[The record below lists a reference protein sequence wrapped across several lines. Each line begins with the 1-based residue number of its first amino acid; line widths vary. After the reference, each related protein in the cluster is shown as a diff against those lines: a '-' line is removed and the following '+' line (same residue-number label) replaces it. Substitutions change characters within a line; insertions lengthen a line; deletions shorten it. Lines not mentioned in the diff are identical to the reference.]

1 MTERKK
7 TGADKLEQNTQEEVA
22 QTNVV
27 EANTQAIT
35 CGLIMP
41 IATNEVG
48 TAEHWSQVRTIIED
62 AFKNTDLKVQMVSE
76 SDEVNVIHH
85 NIVTNIYSNDIVIC
99 DVSSRNPNVMFEL
112 GMRLTFD
119 KPVVIIKDRET
130 PFSFDVGN
138 IQHLEYPRS
147 LNYVEIQKFQDDL
160 KAKTLATLTAAK
172 TKGYS
177 PFLSHYKI
185 KHLSKI
191 DTEEVGRE
199 DYIISALNEMKSSI
213 NRLNLNSVT
222 SANDRRHGMYI
233 GSIPVVGGLLA
244 EYSKELESMIDD
256 IYVTMRA
263 KHPGVV
269 TEDQFLKVCRD
280 EIKTKYQGVSAST
293 QQMIYNSV
301 FKRIFG
307 EDPLV

>member
-7 TGADKLEQNTQEEVA
+7 AGADKIEQHTQVEVA
-22 QTNVV
+22 QTDVV
-27 EANTQAIT
+27 EANTQPIT

-41 IATNEVG
+41 IATNDVG

-62 AFKNTDLKVQMVSE
+62 ALKNTDLKVQMVSE

-85 NIVTNIYSNDIVIC
+85 NIVTNIFSNDIVIC

-147 LNYVEIQKFQDDL
+147 LNYIEIQKFQDDL
-160 KAKTLATLTAAK
+160 KTKTLATLTVSK
-172 TKGYS
+172 GKGYS

-185 KHLSKI
+185 KHLAKI

-199 DYIISALNEMKSSI
+199 DFIISSLNEMKSEI
-213 NRLNLNSVT
+213 KRLSTRPSSSSVT
-222 SANDRRHGMYI
+222 SYKKYNLSKVSSDAVKVSVSESLIPII
-233 GSIPVVGGLLA
+233 GDAIYTDLADKYGDNLVNEDVAALCDEALSLQHRYMSDNSKSSVIKYVVGKLIK
-244 EYSKELESMIDD
+244 EYL
-256 IYVTMRA
+256 
-263 KHPGVV
+263 
-269 TEDQFLKVCRD
+269 
-280 EIKTKYQGVSAST
+280 
-293 QQMIYNSV
+293 
-301 FKRIFG
+301 
-307 EDPLV
+307 

>member
-7 TGADKLEQNTQEEVA
+7 ADADKIEQHTQVEVA

-41 IATNEVG
+41 IATNDVG

-62 AFKNTDLKVQMVSE
+62 ALKNTDLKVQMVSE

-85 NIVTNIYSNDIVIC
+85 NIVTNIFSNDIVIC

-147 LNYVEIQKFQDDL
+147 LNYIEIQKFQDDL
-160 KAKTLATLTAAK
+160 KTKTLATLTVSK
-172 TKGYS
+172 GKGYS

-185 KHLSKI
+185 KHLAKI

-199 DYIISALNEMKSSI
+199 DFIISSLNEMKSEI
-213 NRLNLNSVT
+213 KRLSTRPSNP
-222 SANDRRHGMYI
+222 
-233 GSIPVVGGLLA
+233 PVFS
-244 EYSKELESMIDD
+244 YKKNNIDEVSGD
-256 IYVTMRA
+256 AV
-263 KHPGVV
+263 KV
-269 TEDQFLKVCRD
+269 TESLISIIGDGIYGDLADKYGDNLPNENVADLCDEALKLQHSYMNEHSRAL
-280 EIKTKYQGVSAST
+280 ITKYVLGKL
-293 QQMIYNSV
+293 IKE
-301 FKRIFG
+301 F
-307 EDPLV
+307 L

>member
-7 TGADKLEQNTQEEVA
+7 TGADKLEQNTKVEVA
-22 QTNVV
+22 QTDVV
-27 EANTQAIT
+27 EANTQPIT

-41 IATNEVG
+41 IATNEIG

-62 AFKNTDLKVQMVSE
+62 ALKTTNLKVQMVSE

-147 LNYVEIQKFQDDL
+147 LNYIEIQKFQDDL
-160 KAKTLATLTAAK
+160 KTKTLATLTVSK
-172 TKGYS
+172 EKEYS

-185 KHLSKI
+185 KHLAKI
-191 DTEEVGRE
+191 DTEVIGRE
-199 DYIISALNEMKSSI
+199 DFIISSLNEMKNDIKRLSSRSLI
-213 NRLNLNSVT
+213 TTTAHYKGHNFNEVLFEPARISASESLLSILGDGIYRGLIDKYGDNLVNEDV
-222 SANDRRHGMYI
+222 SA
-233 GSIPVVGGLLA
+233 L
-244 EYSKELESMIDD
+244 
-256 IYVTMRA
+256 
-263 KHPGVV
+263 
-269 TEDQFLKVCRD
+269 CRD
-280 EIKTKYQGVSAST
+280 EISLQHPNMSDNSKSLMAKYVVDRVLKDF
-293 QQMIYNSV
+293 N
-301 FKRIFG
+301 
-307 EDPLV
+307 

>member
-7 TGADKLEQNTQEEVA
+7 AGADKLEQNTQEKVA
-22 QTNVV
+22 QTDVV
-27 EANTQAIT
+27 EANTQPIT

-62 AFKNTDLKVQMVSE
+62 ALKNTDLKVQMVSE

-147 LNYVEIQKFQDDL
+147 LNYVEIQKFQDEL
-160 KAKTLATLTAAK
+160 KNKTLSTLAVSKTA
-172 TKGYS
+172 GYS

-185 KHLSKI
+185 KHVAKVDTEVVGRDDYILSSLSEIANRIKRIESASNNPPLFNESLFTTNSYRKNIPARSEKLHNSKLSNIASGLFLYYLEQYGDKVKNIEIAHACREKI
-191 DTEEVGRE
+191 D
-199 DYIISALNEMKSSI
+199 S
-213 NRLNLNSVT
+213 
-222 SANDRRHGMYI
+222 
-233 GSIPVVGGLLA
+233 
-244 EYSKELESMIDD
+244 EYGDLTDSERQF
-256 IYVTMRA
+256 IYERVA
-263 KHPGVV
+263 
-269 TEDQFLKVCRD
+269 DL
-280 EIKTKYQGVSAST
+280 VSAH
-293 QQMIYNSV
+293 
-301 FKRIFG
+301 K
-307 EDPLV
+307 

>member
-7 TGADKLEQNTQEEVA
+7 TGADKLEQNTKVEVA
-22 QTNVV
+22 QTDVV
-27 EANTQAIT
+27 EANTQPIT

-41 IATNEVG
+41 IATNEIG

-62 AFKNTDLKVQMVSE
+62 ALKTTNLKVQMVSE

-160 KAKTLATLTAAK
+160 KAKTLATLTVSK
-172 TKGYS
+172 EKDYS

-185 KHLSKI
+185 KHLAKI
-191 DTEEVGRE
+191 DTEVIGRE
-199 DYIISALNEMKSSI
+199 DFIISSLNEMKSEIKRLSSKSSSPTTAYYKGHNFDGVLIEPVKISASESLISI
-213 NRLNLNSVT
+213 LGDRIYRGLTDKYGDNLVNEDV
-222 SANDRRHGMYI
+222 SA
-233 GSIPVVGGLLA
+233 L
-244 EYSKELESMIDD
+244 
-256 IYVTMRA
+256 
-263 KHPGVV
+263 
-269 TEDQFLKVCRD
+269 CRD
-280 EIKTKYQGVSAST
+280 EISLQHPNMSDNSKSLMAKYVVDRVLKDF
-293 QQMIYNSV
+293 N
-301 FKRIFG
+301 
-307 EDPLV
+307 

>member
-7 TGADKLEQNTQEEVA
+7 AGADKIEQHTQVEVA
-22 QTNVV
+22 QTDVV
-27 EANTQAIT
+27 EANTQPIT

-41 IATNEVG
+41 IATNDVG

-62 AFKNTDLKVQMVSE
+62 ALKNTDLKVQMVSE

-85 NIVTNIYSNDIVIC
+85 NIVTNIFSNDIVIC

-147 LNYVEIQKFQDDL
+147 LNYIEIQKFQDDL
-160 KAKTLATLTAAK
+160 KTKTLATLTVSK
-172 TKGYS
+172 GNGYS

-185 KHLSKI
+185 KHLAKI
-191 DTEEVGRE
+191 DTEVVGRE
-199 DYIISALNEMKSSI
+199 DFIISSLSEMKSEIKKLSTRPSSYSDSYYKKH
-213 NRLNLNSVT
+213 NVDEASSDAAKVSVT
-222 SANDRRHGMYI
+222 ESLISII
-233 GSIPVVGGLLA
+233 GDGIYGGLADKYGENLISENVA
-244 EYSKELESMIDD
+244 NLCDEALKLQHSYMNEDSRALIKKYVVRKFIKE
-256 IYVTMRA
+256 
-263 KHPGVV
+263 
-269 TEDQFLKVCRD
+269 FL
-280 EIKTKYQGVSAST
+280 
-293 QQMIYNSV
+293 
-301 FKRIFG
+301 
-307 EDPLV
+307 

>member
-1 MTERKK
+1 MTERKNAD
-7 TGADKLEQNTQEEVA
+7 ADKIEQHTQVEVA
-22 QTNVV
+22 QTDVV
-27 EANTQAIT
+27 EASTRPIV

-62 AFKNTDLKVQMVSE
+62 ALKNTDLKVQMVSE

-160 KAKTLATLTAAK
+160 KTKTLATLAVS
-172 TKGYS
+172 KGNNYS

-185 KHLSKI
+185 KHLAKI
-191 DTEEVGRE
+191 DTEVIGRE
-199 DYIISALNEMKSSI
+199 DFIISSLSEMKNEIKRLSSKSSI
-213 NRLNLNSVT
+213 PTATVNSKSNFDYVLNDHVKISVSESLISILGDSLYQELIDKYGDNIVSEDVAALCDEAISLQHPYMNNNSR
-222 SANDRRHGMYI
+222 ALIKKY
-233 GSIPVVGGLLA
+233 VVG
-244 EYSKELESMIDD
+244 KVI
-256 IYVTMRA
+256 
-263 KHPGVV
+263 K
-269 TEDQFLKVCRD
+269 QF
-280 EIKTKYQGVSAST
+280 S
-293 QQMIYNSV
+293 
-301 FKRIFG
+301 
-307 EDPLV
+307 